1 VNNNNIHRYRKI
13 FIGVY
18 YSSMPSKRLSPSLI
32 NSQTKQA
39 LKKEVISTIGMNLFN
54 RKAIQQEVCSM
65 KPPK

>member
-1 VNNNNIHRYRKI
+1 
-13 FIGVY
+13 
-18 YSSMPSKRLSPSLI
+18 MPSKRLSPSLI

-39 LKKEVISTIGMNLFN
+39 LKKEVISTMGMNLFN